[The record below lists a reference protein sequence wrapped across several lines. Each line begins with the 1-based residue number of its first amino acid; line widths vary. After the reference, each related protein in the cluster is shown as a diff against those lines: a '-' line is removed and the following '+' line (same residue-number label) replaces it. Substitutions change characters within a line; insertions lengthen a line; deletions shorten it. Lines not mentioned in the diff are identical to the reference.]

1 MKNNILRNFVN
12 YFIGD
17 LFVKGFLFISLP
29 LLSRVMAPAE
39 YGKLSLVNTSIMI
52 LYVFISLNLQN
63 AVLNRYMTTR
73 ENFSVY
79 LSTLII
85 SIFPFQILLILI
97 FPYYSSSISLLL
109 QISESDL
116 WWVIIICIQITYI
129 YMYTSYLQASQN
141 SHAFIKINIT
151 SKITEIMSIF
161 ILALYLSNNQ
171 YLSKI
176 ISQLVINIFLCVYIF
191 RKFKNIVVWK
201 FNLTYLKEALFF
213 SIPLIIHV
221 LSNTLLS
228 QSDRLIIN
236 DLKGEYAAGI
246 YSFSYNI
253 GMAILVAIMAWN
265 SSWQPKF
272 YNLINDK
279 EKKIAIKKIIKN
291 STIIIFIMST
301 LLILFSKE
309 FVIVL
314 SSKLYYESYKIIPII
329 IIGNALIHIYLSYVN
344 FLFYRKKS
352 ILISIGTLLALVLNV
367 YLNYQLIPVYGIEGA
382 AWATVIAYIA
392 LSLFHYIS
400 ATYFIKLNFIPVT
413 NLIYFIISLLAIYLI
428 TIYIEN
434 FAYPIE
440 LLLKIVISLLF
451 IMYIFLK
458 KPYLHLKELE

>member
-1 MKNNILRNFVN
+1 MKNNILKNFVN

-29 LLSRVMAPAE
+29 LLSRVMTPSE

-63 AVLNRYMTTR
+63 AVLNRYMTTK
-73 ENFSVY
+73 ENFSIY
-79 LSTLII
+79 LSTLIF
-85 SIFPFQILLILI
+85 SIFPFQIILVLA
-97 FPYYSSSISLLL
+97 FPYYSSHISSLL

-141 SHAFIKINIT
+141 SHEFIKINII
-151 SKITEIMSIF
+151 SKVTEIISIF
-161 ILALYLSNNQ
+161 VLAIYLSNNQ

-176 ISQLVINIFLCVYIF
+176 ISQLVINIFLCVYV
-191 RKFKNIVVWK
+191 FKNLKNIIVLR
-201 FNLTYLKEALFF
+201 FNLAYLKEALFF

-272 YNLINDK
+272 YNLIDN
-279 EKKIAIKKIIKN
+279 KKNIITIKTTIKN
-291 STIIIFIMST
+291 STIIIFIMSS

-309 FVIVL
+309 FVIIL

-344 FLFYRKKS
+344 FLFYKKKS
-352 ILISIGTLLALVLNV
+352 ILISIGTLLALLLNV
-367 YLNYQLIPVYGIEGA
+367 YLNYQLIPIYGIEGA

-400 ATYFIKLNFIPVT
+400 ATYFIKLNFIPVN
-413 NLIYFIISLLAIYLI
+413 NLIYFTLSLFVIYLI
-428 TIYIEN
+428 NVYIES
-434 FAYPIE
+434 FIYPIE
-440 LLLKIVISLLF
+440 LILKLLISLSFVIYLF
-451 IMYIFLK
+451 IK

>member
-1 MKNNILRNFVN
+1 MKNNILKNFVN

-52 LYVFISLNLQN
+52 LYVFVSLNLQN

-85 SIFPFQILLILI
+85 SVFPFQILLILT
-97 FPYYSSSISLLL
+97 FPYYSSYISLLL

-141 SHAFIKINIT
+141 SHAFIRINIT
-151 SKITEIMSIF
+151 SKITEIISIF

-176 ISQLVINIFLCVYIF
+176 ISQLIINIFLCVYIF

-272 YNLINDK
+272 YNLMNNK
-279 EKKIAIKKIIKN
+279 EKKITIKKIIKN

-344 FLFYRKKS
+344 FLFYRKNS

-367 YLNYQLIPVYGIEGA
+367 YLNYQLIPIYGIEGA

-413 NLIYFIISLLAIYLI
+413 NLIYFTISLLVVYLI

>member
-1 MKNNILRNFVN
+1 MKNNILKNFVN

-29 LLSRVMAPAE
+29 LLSRVMAPSE

-73 ENFSVY
+73 EHFSVY
-79 LSTLII
+79 LSTLIL
-85 SIFPFQILLILI
+85 SILPFQIILILT
-97 FPYYSSSISLLL
+97 FPYYSSHISLLL

-151 SKITEIMSIF
+151 SKVTEIISIF

-176 ISQLVINIFLCVYIF
+176 ISQLIINIFLCVYIF
-191 RKFKNIVVWK
+191 KKLKNIIVWK

-272 YNLINDK
+272 YNLINNK
-279 EKKIAIKKIIKN
+279 EKKTTIKKIIKN

-301 LLILFSKE
+301 LLIIFSKE

-352 ILISIGTLLALVLNV
+352 MLISIGTLSALVLNV
-367 YLNYQLIPVYGIEGA
+367 YLNYQLVPIYGIEGA

-400 ATYFIKLNFIPVT
+400 ATYFIKLNFIPLT
-413 NLIYFIISLLAIYLI
+413 NLIYFTISLLVVYLI

-434 FAYPIE
+434 FTYPIE

-451 IMYIFLK
+451 IMYVFLK